1 MEAISADYEKE
12 SILNI
17 RTVTNTYLK
26 ILFLLM
32 LIPQIRQMI
41 SLSQDRRWK
50 MQ

>member
-12 SILNI
+12 SILNT

-26 ILFLLM
+26 VLFLLM
-32 LIPQIRQMI
+32 LIPQIRQTI